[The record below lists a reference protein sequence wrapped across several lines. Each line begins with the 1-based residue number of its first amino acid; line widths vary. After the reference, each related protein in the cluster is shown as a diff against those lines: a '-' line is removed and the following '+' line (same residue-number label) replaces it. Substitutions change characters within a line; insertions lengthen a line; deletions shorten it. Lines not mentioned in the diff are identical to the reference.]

1 MRHPRNARPGRP
13 PAQSGANPL
22 PSARPRK
29 TRPTGA
35 RPARLTLR
43 GRRVLACCAAVFI
56 VVGLVLTTRGL
67 FGDDGPPQPPQSQ
80 APGLADKK
88 SGGPPVARPL
98 PPSKPVGLRI
108 PAIRVSAPVV
118 DVGLRGN
125 GRIQEPPPEDR
136 NLTAW
141 YRNSASPGSQGTAIV
156 VGHVD
161 HSSGPAVFYGV
172 GALRAGHSVEIKR
185 HDGKTAV
192 FRIYGVKAHSKRA
205 FPVREVYGDRGRPE
219 LRLITCGGTYSK
231 TSGYSGNVV
240 AYAYLVG
247 TR

>member
-13 PAQSGANPL
+13 PAQSRANRP
-22 PSARPRK
+22 PSARSR
-29 TRPTGA
+29 RSRG
-35 RPARLTLR
+35 ARLTLR

-56 VVGLVLTTRGL
+56 VVGLVLTARAL
-67 FGDDGPPQPPQSQ
+67 FGEAGPPQPPQSQ
-80 APGLADKK
+80 APGRAGKEVGD
-88 SGGPPVARPL
+88 PPAAAPL

-108 PAIRVSAPVV
+108 PSISVSAPVA
-118 DVGLRGN
+118 DVGLRRDGQ
-125 GRIQEPPPEDR
+125 IQEPPPEKR

-141 YRNSASPGSQGTAIV
+141 YRDSPSPGSAGTAVI

-161 HSSGPAVFYGV
+161 DSGGPAVFYGL
-172 GALRAGHSVEIKR
+172 GALRAGSSIEVR
-185 HDGKTAV
+185 RRDGKTAV
-192 FRIYGVKAHSKRA
+192 FRVYGVKAHSKRA

-231 TSGYSGNVV
+231 KAGYSGNVV